1 MVLYSSRN
9 LLSAITLL
17 LIVVSAGSAQS
28 QVGQSSARDDERI
41 WLELDIT
48 GQLDRDPSNAS
59 YRGGG
64 ISFRVSGYLEP
75 VENDDPDI
83 LEYYADELTF
93 SFNTEPCRRYDEVY
107 NELVIDFS
115 CRTNPHARV
124 SVELRMN
131 TAKKTSEFHLATWDL
146 ATCINTSY
154 GYGYG
159 DKGYEKT
166 ESNLDYSIY
175 LGNLDDPE
183 VPTTSPPIFLSQEDL
198 TEDFDR
204 TFIWEEPSSMTYC
217 PDIMKG
223 RINLRARPPEKA
235 KVTIDGCANIMIG
248 VGAELTATV
257 EPETEGTYTWF
268 SDPSDIFTISGSGK
282 TATATGNKAGRAT
295 IRVEFQPKKG
305 KKVEGT
311 ISGTVVELLSVNG
324 GADIPVIGLY
334 DENAEKKPPVQ
345 VPTVQDPADGELLDF
360 TVADDAIATVQ
371 NLGTSLVIQG
381 NKEGVTTARGTTDCG
396 DQDEHIIKI
405 EVVNCDEET
414 KQKLRDKL
422 KEIRERLNEK
432 TAELKEKLNDPNFQR
447 AHKDADRNLTKAF
460 EKLMS
465 IAGSCLGSVASA
477 ASGASASWKDL
488 DNFVDYLDAAFD
500 ATEKG
505 TWEGDWSLWEMYKN
519 MQISTFKKFTL
530 GIAGDVIEYG
540 EAWFA
545 AQDALAEMKQIVQEL
560 ENLRRDANQIRDE
573 YNEID
578 NHLMDLCKDYGGEDG
593 KPGKPEPKEP
603 PSDEPPS
610 GKPPEPKEPPAP
622 QPPEPKP
629 PTEPNGEQ
637 PPGEPSDT
645 PADDTPTDDKSGEEP
660 PPPPPPP
667 PQTPRGSGGIPLNFE
682 CEKLD
687 RSSASGIELSQVNN
701 SIEQLVNCLDQF
713 MNGTIKPFQ
722 AVNDS
727 GEQLFNEIEQALNLP
742 QSEWGEIFKGFLPR
756 ISGMKSEFTAFGEAI
771 QSFSET
777 SKGCSNAG
785 QKLSEAMVQGAAIP
799 ELKQ

>member
-1 MVLYSSRN
+1 MVLYRSRS
-9 LLSAITLL
+9 LLSAIALL
-17 LIVVSAGSAQS
+17 FIVVGAGSVRS
-28 QVGQSSARDDERI
+28 QIEPSHARDDERI
-41 WLELDIT
+41 WLELDMT
-48 GQLDRDPSNAS
+48 GQLDRDPSNAG
-59 YRGGG
+59 YRGGS

-75 VENDDPDI
+75 VDNDDPNI
-83 LEYYADELTF
+83 LEFYADELKFIFDTD
-93 SFNTEPCRRYDEVY
+93 PCRRYDEVY

-124 SVELRMN
+124 SAELRIN
-131 TAKKTSEFHLATWDL
+131 TANRTSEFHLTTWDL

-166 ESNLDYSIY
+166 ESNLDYNVY

-183 VPTTSPPIFLSQEDL
+183 VPTTSPPIFLSQEEL
-198 TEDFDR
+198 ALDFDK
-204 TFIWEEPSSMTYC
+204 TFTWEEQSSVTYC
-217 PDIMKG
+217 PDIVKG

-235 KVTIDGCANIMIG
+235 KVTIGGCANIMIG
-248 VGAELTATV
+248 VSAEMTATV
-257 EPETEGTYTWF
+257 EPETEGTYTWT
-268 SDPSDIFTISGSGK
+268 SDPSDVFTISGSGE

-305 KKVEGT
+305 KKVEGK

-324 GADIPVIGLY
+324 GAEIPVIGLY
-334 DENAEKKPPVQ
+334 DENAARKPSVQ
-345 VPTVQDPADGELLDF
+345 VPTVQDPPDGELLDF
-360 TVADDAIATVQ
+360 PVADDAIATVQ

-381 NKEGVTTARGTTDCG
+381 IKEGVTSAQGKTGCG
-396 DQDEHIIKI
+396 DQDEHIINI

-432 TAELKEKLNDPNFQR
+432 TAELKEKLNDPRFQR
-447 AHKDADRNLTKAF
+447 AHKDLDRNLMKAF

-465 IAGSCLGSVASA
+465 IAGSCLGAVTSA
-477 ASGASASWKDL
+477 ASGTAGSWKDL

-505 TWEGDWSLWEMYKN
+505 TWEGDWSLWEMYKT

-530 GIAGDVIEYG
+530 GIAGDVFEYG

-560 ENLRRDANQIRDE
+560 QNLKREADQIRDE

-578 NHLMDLCKDYGGEDG
+578 NRLMDLCKDYGGETG
-593 KPGKPEPKEP
+593 QPGKPEPKEP
-603 PSDEPPS
+603 PSDEPPDD
-610 GKPPEPKEPPAP
+610 KPPETKEPPAP
-622 QPPEPKP
+622 KPPEPEP
-629 PTEPNGEQ
+629 PTDPTGEQ

-645 PADDTPTDDKSGEEP
+645 PADDAPSDDKPGEE
-660 PPPPPPP
+660 PPPPPP
-667 PQTPRGSGGIPLNFE
+667 PQTPRGSGGIPLNCE
-682 CEKLD
+682 CDKLD
-687 RSSASGIELSQVNN
+687 RSSASEIELTQVSN
-701 SIEQLVNCLDQF
+701 SIEQLVNCFDQF

-727 GEQLFNEIEQALNLP
+727 GQQLFEEIEQALTLP
-742 QSEWGEIFKGFLPR
+742 QSEWGEIFKGFIPR
-756 ISGMKSEFTAFGEAI
+756 ISGLKSEFTAFGVDI
-771 QSFSET
+771 KNFSET
-777 SKGCSNAG
+777 SQGCSNAG
-785 QKLSEAMVQGAAIP
+785 QKLSEAMVQGAAVP